1 MNSKTNVCLFYIRL
15 NSLCVDECMINET
28 RNTECKYDYII
39 SSVVFPLGPAMF
51 IGLCI
56 MYVYE

>member
-15 NSLCVDECMINET
+15 NSLCADECMINET
-28 RNTECKYDYII
+28 RSTECKYDFNI
-39 SSVVFPLGPAMF
+39 SSVVFPLKQSMF

-56 MYVYE
+56 MYVY